1 MNQEELFAELGIAAD
16 KKEAA
21 KKALTAFLDGAYVP
35 KSRFNEVNEEKKTLT
50 ATVADRDK
58 QLETLKKSTGD
69 LDALK
74 NQIKSLQDANKKV
87 QEEADAKMKE
97 LRINDAIKLA
107 IVDKA
112 QDVDIV
118 SSLFDKT
125 KLILGDD
132 GKITGLDEQLKE
144 LQKNKAFLFKQAGP
158 NPKYDP
164 KGGNGTPSTNPFA
177 KDTFNLTEQG
187 RLLRENPE
195 QAKAFAQAAGVT
207 I

>member
-74 NQIKSLQDANKKV
+74 NQIKSLQDANKKA

-164 KGGNGTPSTNPFA
+164 KGGTGNPRTNPFA

>member
-74 NQIKSLQDANKKV
+74 NQIKSLQEANKKA

-164 KGGNGTPSTNPFA
+164 KGGTRNPSTNPFA

>member
-58 QLETLKKSTGD
+58 QMETLKKSTGD

-74 NQIKSLQDANKKV
+74 NQIKSLQDANKKA
-87 QEEADAKMKE
+87 QEEADARMKE

-118 SSLFDKT
+118 SGLFDKT

-158 NPKYDP
+158 NPTYDP
-164 KGGNGTPSTNPFA
+164 KGGNGNPSTNPFA

>member
-69 LDALK
+69 LDVLK
-74 NQIKSLQDANKKV
+74 NQIKSLQDANKKA

-164 KGGNGTPSTNPFA
+164 KGGNGSPSTNPFA

>member
-1 MNQEELFAELGIAAD
+1 
-16 KKEAA
+16 
-21 KKALTAFLDGAYVP
+21 
-35 KSRFNEVNEEKKTLT
+35 
-50 ATVADRDK
+50 
-58 QLETLKKSTGD
+58 
-69 LDALK
+69 
-74 NQIKSLQDANKKV
+74 
-87 QEEADAKMKE
+87 MKE

-118 SSLFDKT
+118 SSLFDKA

-164 KGGNGTPSTNPFA
+164 KGGPVHPSTNPFA

>member
-74 NQIKSLQDANKKV
+74 NQIKSLQDANKKA

-118 SSLFDKT
+118 SSLFDKA

-164 KGGNGTPSTNPFA
+164 KGGNGSPSTNPFA

>member
-58 QLETLKKSTGD
+58 QMETLKKSTGD

-74 NQIKSLQDANKKV
+74 NQIKSLQDANKKA

-118 SSLFDKT
+118 SSLFDKG

-164 KGGNGTPSTNPFA
+164 KGGTGTPSTNPFA